1 MEVDGE
7 DGEDEELPG
16 KIRNDP
22 AIRKKKYLLL
32 AHTRQTNSAFHA
44 C

>member
-22 AIRKKKYLLL
+22 AIRKRYI
-32 AHTRQTNSAFHA
+32 SY
-44 C
+44 

>member
-22 AIRKKKYLLL
+22 AIRKKISPISTY
-32 AHTRQTNSAFHA
+32 QTDK
-44 C
+44 

>member
-22 AIRKKKYLLL
+22 AIRKKFISY
-32 AHTRQTNSAFHA
+32 
-44 C
+44 

>member
-1 MEVDGE
+1 MEVDGEDGE

-22 AIRKKKYLLL
+22 AIRKKNISY
-32 AHTRQTNSAFHA
+32 
-44 C
+44 